1 MAALLSHAKS
11 VLRELRN
18 CTRWPSPF
26 RFVSFLLCHIAKLM
40 TIISKE
46 TVLPFPR
53 PHNPNNEPNFQLF
66 RYDLHC
72 KLNSAKCLTWL
83 KTSAFLPLGINLVSG
98 TPTPYYHVI
107 QHTETISHCVFF
119 QLKLYLYPSQA
130 FEVHDWYISSKT
142 GWKTSCNPQQRQ
154 RFDWNLPQ
162 TFFLLGLP
170 CLPSAILAAVLSLTY
185 KEGKQEKIFCFTY
198 KWHWNKFV
206 EIISDMTGLVTS
218 NKIK

>member
-1 MAALLSHAKS
+1 MPHLTENLCFSPSRYQSSFWYTYPLLSCDPAHWAK
-11 VLRELRN
+11 
-18 CTRWPSPF
+18 
-26 RFVSFLLCHIAKLM
+26 
-40 TIISKE
+40 
-46 TVLPFPR
+46 
-53 PHNPNNEPNFQLF
+53 
-66 RYDLHC
+66 
-72 KLNSAKCLTWL
+72 
-83 KTSAFLPLGINLVSG
+83 
-98 TPTPYYHVI
+98 
-107 QHTETISHCVFF
+107 ETISHCVFF